1 MSAALDL
8 KLSALADPQ
17 RRKAIELLSEQPR
30 RASDL
35 ACALGIS
42 PPVMSKH
49 LRHLRQAG
57 LVEESHPDFDAR
69 VRIYAL
75 RSAGFTALR
84 DWLAQTEASWETQL
98 AAFKRHVETQ

>member
-8 KLSALADPQ
+8 MLSALADPQ

-35 ACALGIS
+35 ARDLGLS

-84 DWLAQTEASWETQL
+84 DWLAQTEASWVTQL
-98 AAFKRHVETQ
+98 TAFKRHIEAQ